1 MRKIFLYG
9 PPGSGKSTVGK
20 ILAKKLD
27 VEFLDV
33 DTEIEVLNSMS
44 IAGIVSEFGWQVFRD
59 KESELIREIC
69 THEDDKTLKYRHY
82 GVIALGG
89 GALLRAENRE
99 LCENSGSVILLY
111 ADYSAL
117 VSRISLDEKARPLL
131 EGEEEEKLWSL
142 LEDRRNHY
150 DSFEMRVA
158 TSEPSPFIENIS
170 PDIISNEIQKKIG
183 RYRVTSM
190 GQGYDVIVQP
200 GGLHELGNMLRE
212 RYLGGP
218 IVIVSDMNISKIYAD
233 LVRRSCIAA
242 GFSTQLVAIQPG
254 ENFKTLDTVS
264 KLWQDFLNAGLDRKS
279 TVIALGGGVVG
290 DLAGFAA
297 STYMRGCNWV
307 TVPTSL
313 LSMVDASMGGKTGF
327 DLPEGKNLIG
337 SFYSPR
343 FVLADPEVLATLPD
357 EEFRSGLAEVVKHGI
372 ISDPDLFELCSQ
384 GFEKIKL
391 DITSIV
397 ARAMS
402 VKVEIIEKDPY
413 EKGLRAALN
422 LGHTIGHA
430 VELASNYHLR
440 HGEAVSIGMVAEARL
455 AERLGLSKPGSNI
468 SEIIKKSLHN
478 IGLPTE
484 IPPELSQTVI
494 IEAMR
499 KDKKKEKN
507 FINFALPLDIGD
519 VKINVALDD
528 LEKVL

>member
-27 VEFLDV
+27 LEFLDV
-33 DTEIEVLNSMS
+33 DTEIELINGMS
-44 IAGIVSEFGWQVFRD
+44 IAAIISEFGLQAFRD
-59 KESELIREIC
+59 KESELISEIC
-69 THEDDKTLKYRHY
+69 TPEGDKLLKYRHY

-99 LCENSGSVILLY
+99 LCENSGNVILLY
-111 ADYSAL
+111 ADYSTL
-117 VSRISLDEKARPLL
+117 VSRISLDEKTRPLL
-131 EGEEEEKLWSL
+131 QGEVEAKLRSL
-142 LEDRRNHY
+142 IEDRSTHY
-150 DSFEMRVA
+150 GSFRLRVA
-158 TSEPSPFIENIS
+158 TSFLNPLQNNIS
-170 PDIISNEIQKKIG
+170 PDVISKEIQKSIG

-200 GGLHELGNMLRE
+200 GGLNQLGRLLRE
-212 RYLGGP
+212 RNLGGP
-218 IVIVSDMNISKIYAD
+218 VVIVSDMNVSKIYAD
-233 LVRRSCIAA
+233 SVRKSCTTAD
-242 GFSTQLVAIQPG
+242 FSTQIIAIQPG

-264 KLWQDFLNAGLDRKS
+264 KLWQVFLNAGMDRKS

-343 FVLADPEVLATLPD
+343 LVLADPEVLSTLPD

-384 GFEKIKL
+384 GLEKIKL

-430 VELASNYHLR
+430 VELASNFQIR

-468 SEIIKKSLHN
+468 SEIIKKSLQN

-484 IPPELSQTVI
+484 IPTELSQAAIV
-494 IEAMR
+494 EAMR
-499 KDKKKEKN
+499 KDKKKEKH

-519 VKINVALDD
+519 VKINVAIDD